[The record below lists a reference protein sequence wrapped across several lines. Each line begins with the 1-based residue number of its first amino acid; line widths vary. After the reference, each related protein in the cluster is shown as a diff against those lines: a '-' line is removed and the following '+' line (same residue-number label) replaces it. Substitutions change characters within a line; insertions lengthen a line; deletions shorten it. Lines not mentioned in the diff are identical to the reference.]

1 MALQKTFTQTQA
13 PFSGSLQIADA
24 YWRVEQVIATKSEVQ
39 CVVTINKKDGD
50 TIEQVTNKR
59 YSFAPDLVGKNFI
72 EMLSQGIAHFKVRIV
87 IDNKILVIN

>member
-13 PFSGSLQIADA
+13 PFSGTLEIANA

-59 YSFAPDLVGKNFI
+59 YSFAPDLAGKNFI
-72 EMLSQGIAHFKVRIV
+72 AQAYEHLKTLPEFAGAT
-87 IDNKILVIN
+87 DC